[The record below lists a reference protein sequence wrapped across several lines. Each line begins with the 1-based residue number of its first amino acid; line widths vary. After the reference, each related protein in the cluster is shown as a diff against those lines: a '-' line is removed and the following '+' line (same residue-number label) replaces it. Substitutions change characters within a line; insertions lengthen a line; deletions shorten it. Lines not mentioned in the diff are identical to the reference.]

1 MKICA
6 DCFADS
12 EIQNI
17 VNSIDNSDTCDV
29 LHTHSAHVYDT
40 DKHTDLVPYF
50 EALISIYTPAK
61 SSKYQGKVSDFLPI
75 RQELQDRWHMFSSC
89 CDEKIIDAIIKNIC
103 KDKYE
108 DSPELFEEVVGLDE
122 GYDFAYREK
131 HSLLKTHSWDEF
143 KNHLITCNRYHT
155 SHFNTDIFKHFCWV
169 ISKKYKAGT
178 KLYRG
183 RISNS
188 LGYSIAE
195 MGHPKPEYSK
205 AGRANAAGV
214 KCLYLASDVET
225 VIREVRAGK
234 GDYITIAT
242 FELQKD
248 VWIVDL
254 KRINQISP
262 FALDDTTPL
271 VDYAINKKFLQKINM
286 EMAKIVC
293 KSDTV
298 LDYVPTQYICDFI
311 KTIQRKSS
319 NEDMIHFS
327 GVEYNSTLSKSGYNI
342 AIFEPEL
349 FKGIN
354 TSLHQVTSLEYQF
367 QKIK

>member
-1 MKICA
+1 MKICV

-29 LHTHSAHVYDT
+29 LHRYSSHVYDT
-40 DKHTDLVPYF
+40 EKHMALVPYF
-50 EALISIYTPAK
+50 EALVSIYTPAK
-61 SSKYQGKVSDFLPI
+61 SSKYQEKVSAFLPLG
-75 RQELQDRWHMFSSC
+75 QELQKRWNIFSSC
-89 CDEKIIDAIIKNIC
+89 CDETIIDVIIKNIC
-103 KDKYE
+103 KEKYE
-108 DSPELFEEVVGLDE
+108 ETPDLFEEVVGLDE
-122 GYDFAYREK
+122 CYDSVYCEK
-131 HSLLKTHSWDEF
+131 HSLLKTHSWDDF
-143 KNHLITCNRYHT
+143 KDHLIICNRYHT

-188 LGYSIAE
+188 LGYPIAE
-195 MGHPKPEYSK
+195 MGHPKPEHSK

-214 KCLYLASDVET
+214 KCLYLASDIET

-234 GDYITIAT
+234 GDYVTIAT

-254 KRINQISP
+254 RRINQISP

-271 VDYAINKKFLQKINM
+271 VDYAINREFLQKINM

-311 KTIQRKSS
+311 KTIQRKGS
-319 NEDMIHFS
+319 NEDMMYFS

-342 AIFEPEL
+342 AIFEPEA
-349 FKGIN
+349 FKGIC
-354 TSLHQVTSLEYQF
+354 TELHQVTSLEYQF